1 MTITMVNL
9 EIKTE
14 KTYPIRDL
22 ILLPSWARIYPFGAM
37 LNNLAKFINEGAKIM
52 AIDRPDV
59 WPDEAAAVATLSKW
73 FSELNGDQALSIER
87 AGWVLFKHDH
97 DEGLTEYSLM
107 RNVLDYT
114 IDTING

>member
-1 MTITMVNL
+1 
-9 EIKTE
+9 
-14 KTYPIRDL
+14 
-22 ILLPSWARIYPFGAM
+22 
-37 LNNLAKFINEGAKIM
+37 M

-114 IDTING
+114 IDTINGEADIFNWTRMSQLLNVGLDIEDED